1 MAEEKVEGQEETK
14 KTKKELKAE
23 KAAAKAAAKAAK
35 DSGEAAPAV
44 EGEEGAEGAT
54 PKKSKK
60 KLIIIA
66 ALVVVLLGGGA
77 AGVILS
83 GALKGSEEHKEVDPS
98 LVQKTIYFDMDEFL
112 VNLNNPGNQVSFL
125 KTVITLE
132 VPNQAVMTE
141 ITDGMPKIRDT
152 FQVYLREMRN
162 SDLQGS
168 AGLQRL
174 RAELLLRVNSI
185 LEKGKVTNILFKEI
199 IVQ

>member
-1 MAEEKVEGQEETK
+1 MATEEKEEK
-14 KTKKELKAE
+14 QKTKKELKAE
-23 KAAAKAAAKAAK
+23 AKAAKKAEKEAAKAAAAGEPAA
-35 DSGEAAPAV
+35 
-44 EGEEGAEGAT
+44 EGAEGEVAA

-60 KLIIIA
+60 KLIIIIVL
-66 ALVVVLLGGGA
+66 ALLVIGGGGA
-77 AGVILS
+77 GVFLS
-83 GALKGSEEHKEVDPS
+83 GILKGGEEHKEVDPS
-98 LVQKTIYFDMDEFL
+98 LEQKTIYFDMEEFL

-125 KTVITLE
+125 KTIITLE
-132 VPNQAVMTE
+132 IPNQAVMAE
-141 ITDGMPKIRDT
+141 VSDKMPKIRDT

-185 LEKGKVTNILFKEI
+185 MEKGKVTNILFKEI

>member
-1 MAEEKVEGQEETK
+1 MATEEKEDKKKSKKEKKAEEEAAK
-14 KTKKELKAE
+14 KAE
-23 KAAAKAAAKAAK
+23 KEAETEGAATEG
-35 DSGEAAPAV
+35 GEAA
-44 EGEEGAEGAT
+44 EGEEGAA

-60 KLIIIA
+60 KLIILIV
-66 ALVVVLLGGGA
+66 LVVLLLVGA
-77 AGVILS
+77 VAGVILS
-83 GALKGSEEHKEVDPS
+83 GILKGSEEHKEADPS
-98 LVQKTIYFDMDEFL
+98 LVQKTIYFDMEEFL

-125 KTVITLE
+125 KTIITLE
-132 VPNQAVMTE
+132 IPNQAVMGE
-141 ITDGMPKIRDT
+141 VQDNMPKIRDT